1 MYREGPAYRGYRHH
15 GSYRREASETLPMV
29 AGGILG
35 GIVGNEAGYGNP
47 AAIIGGSVLGSVLG
61 HEVAHR

>member
-1 MYREGPAYRGYRHH
+1 VPVYRDRYYRPQGH
-15 GSYRREASETLPMV
+15 GSATLPIV

-61 HEVAHR
+61 HEIARR